1 MVYGLWLIVCEYI
14 LIHFVPRYLYSEM
27 NTLIAIACFLS
38 FVLFSDAFS
47 TPIISCSSQIE
58 LHRAISF
65 YIQPNDC
72 VLELGAQLS
81 ETSSIICKTIGDEG
95 HVTLVDIVRSDA
107 KSGRCS
113 TRELS
118 QFLSDFGSI
127 ENESCVDR
135 VQCRELDE
143 FSKWREM
150 LNKDV
155 QYQVLVLDTGTMI
168 GNDLHLTALT
178 IANEFVAHQ
187 ETHPR
192 VVLVKSKNLSTL
204 ARRIVHSQRLLD
216 GTIKLPSDLNRSHDP
231 FIISSVGVQE
241 YRRTIPFIV
250 RPGDEVLE
258 VGCHFGRT
266 TSILHNAASVSGRGF
281 CIGVDIGPKIIE
293 NARTQNSHITFE
305 VCDAWKALEL
315 IKIKQRLCPTG
326 QDSSLGYDVVYADI
340 GGLSGANGLLESL
353 ALLELLSKS
362 LEPRTI
368 VIKSLCMNRLA
379 SQLVAFSSVWNKIS
393 PTLYL
398 NEI

>member
-1 MVYGLWLIVCEYI
+1 MVNLTVKMKILIVITCI
-14 LIHFVPRYLYSEM
+14 FSF
-27 NTLIAIACFLS
+27 TLR
-38 FVLFSDAFS
+38 SDAFS
-47 TPIISCSSQIE
+47 TPIVACSSQIE

-81 ETSSIICKTIGDEG
+81 ETSSIICNTIGVEG
-95 HVTLVDIVRSDA
+95 HATLVDITRSDA

-113 TRELS
+113 NRETS
-118 QFLSDFGSI
+118 RFLGGSESI
-127 ENESCVDR
+127 EDESYADR
-135 VQCRELDE
+135 VTYRELDE
-143 FSKWREM
+143 FSKWRE
-150 LNKDV
+150 LINGIH
-155 QYQVLVLDTGTMI
+155 QYQVLILDAGTMI

-192 VVLVKSKNLSTL
+192 VVIVKSKNLSSL

-216 GTIKLPSDLNRSHDP
+216 GTVKLPSDLKRSHEP

-241 YRRTIPFIV
+241 YRRTIPFTV
-250 RPGDEVLE
+250 LPGDEVLE

-266 TSILHNAASVSGRGF
+266 TSILHNAASVPGRGF

-293 NARTQNSHITFE
+293 HAREQNSHITFE

-315 IKIKQRLCPTG
+315 IKIKQRLCPAG
-326 QDSSLGYDVVYADI
+326 QNFSLGYDVVYADI
-340 GGLSGANGLLESL
+340 GGLSGANGLFESL
-353 ALLELLSKS
+353 SLLELLSKS
-362 LEPRTI
+362 LEPRSI